1 MAAILY
7 MANISAIMVTSR
19 AKEIDEALQILER
32 EKIENEEVI
41 NFIKTHNHD
50 IISQELVAF

>member
-7 MANISAIMVTSR
+7 MANISAIMVTNR
-19 AKEIDEALQILER
+19 AKEVDEALQILER

>member
-1 MAAILY
+1 MTLSQVNY
-7 MANISAIMVTSR
+7 
-19 AKEIDEALQILER
+19 
-32 EKIENEEVI
+32 NEEVI